1 MDSLLT
7 LALPL
12 SLAFMMFSLG
22 LGLTIDD
29 FKRVFLYPRAVV
41 AGAIC
46 QVVLLPVIAFTL
58 VSLADLPPVLAF
70 GVMLLSFCP
79 GGVSSNMMTKLA
91 GGAVAL
97 SISLTGIISLLSML
111 TIPFL
116 VIISGEYFLGP
127 EALDVNIGSLG
138 VTMFLM
144 TAVPVSI
151 GLFIRHKLGETAIK
165 MERIAVNVS
174 TALFAI
180 IVVLSLAENWP
191 LFSENFIKLG
201 PLLAG
206 MNILLLAVGILIG
219 RVLNLGARECITI
232 AMETGVQNS
241 TLGIT
246 LASLLVANQASMS
259 PYALPSA
266 VYGIIFYLI
275 GIPFILWAR
284 SNLRGKKIEP

>member
-1 MDSLLT
+1 MDNLLNV
-7 LALPL
+7 ALPL

-46 QVVLLPVIAFTL
+46 QVILLPIIAFTL
-58 VSLADLPPVLAF
+58 VSFTTLPPTLAF

-116 VIISGEYFLGP
+116 VILSGQYFLGP

-144 TAVPVSI
+144 TAVPVSLGI
-151 GLFIRHKLGETAIK
+151 FIRHKLGEKALR

-174 TALFAI
+174 TALFGI
-180 IVVLSLAENWP
+180 IVVLSLAQNWA

-206 MNILLLAVGILIG
+206 MNILLLAIGILVG
-219 RVLNLGARECITI
+219 RVLKLGARECI
-232 AMETGVQNS
+232 V
-241 TLGIT
+241 
-246 LASLLVANQASMS
+246 
-259 PYALPSA
+259 
-266 VYGIIFYLI
+266 

-284 SNLRGKKIEP
+284 STLRTASA